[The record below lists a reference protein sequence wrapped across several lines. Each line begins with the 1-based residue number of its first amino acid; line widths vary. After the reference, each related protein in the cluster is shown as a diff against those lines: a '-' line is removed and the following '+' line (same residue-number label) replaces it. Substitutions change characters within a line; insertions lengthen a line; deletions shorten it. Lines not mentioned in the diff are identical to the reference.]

1 MQDVSLWWGGAQT
14 GNQEVT
20 HHPTHHPTHSVK
32 FAVYGLLLKNK
43 MRWGIWL
50 PHEWGDGYLLGG
62 VLNSE
67 KSFVHRAFGEFIVGC
82 WPFPDNAIVCAVLT
96 GTLGYGNLWFK

>member
-1 MQDVSLWWGGAQT
+1 MS
-14 GNQEVT
+14 
-20 HHPTHHPTHSVK
+20 
-32 FAVYGLLLKNK
+32 
-43 MRWGIWL
+43 
-50 PHEWGDGYLLGG
+50 GYLLGG

-96 GTLGYGNLWFK
+96 GSLGYGNLWFK